1 MSLANK
7 YRPTT
12 FDTTVGQEHITD
24 ILKSK
29 IKNSQQNNH
38 NYLFFWPRWTW
49 KTSVARI
56 LSKAMNCLDL
66 QDGNPCN
73 KCANCIAIN
82 EWKTLDYV
90 EIDAASH
97 TWVDN
102 IREEILAKTDYPPTQ
117 LKKKIYVIDEVH
129 MLSKWAFNA
138 LLKTIE
144 EPKDYMSFIL
154 ATTEIEKVPETIV
167 SRCQVFNFKKIPAD
181 KMVARLQEICKQENL
196 WYEDEALDLI
206 ERMAEWCARDAVKYI
221 DQVSVFGDISV
232 KNVTNLLGIVG
243 DNTIKEFLEI
253 IKSWDRANIFTR
265 VDEIN
270 SQWIDLA
277 QFAKQVI
284 MYIDHHLMED
294 VEFFLKI
301 SEFFGEILSM
311 IRYYPYPNM
320 VYKIVLNKCVSGDN
334 RGCPPW
340 LKGGFGEAEGDLK
353 KSSVSPDK
361 SGSPAPLDKGAQPEK
376 SIWKQQDSSSQA
388 PQNDTVETKKVEQ
401 QSEINDELFSK
412 IWDQIDSKTLQHGLK
427 NFVHVKSVTDWRVEL
442 IVIDKMAEITL
453 KKEENQK
460 LIEQKILENTGKSY
474 SLDIEYM
481 DKDEYFSQMMM

>member
-12 FDTTVGQEHITD
+12 FDSTVGQEHITD

-129 MLSKWAFNA
+129 MLSKGAFNA

-181 KMVARLQEICKQENL
+181 KMIARLQEICKQENL

-232 KNVTNLLGIVG
+232 KNVTNLLWIVG

-253 IKSWDRANIFTR
+253 VKSWDRAKIFAK
-265 VDEIN
+265 VDEIH

-301 SEFFGEILSM
+301 SELFGEILSM

-320 VYKIVLNKCVSGDN
+320 VYKIVLNKWISEDGKSVSDEES
-334 RGCPPW
+334 CPPL
-340 LKGGFGEAEGDLK
+340 LKGGVGEAEGDLK
-353 KSSVSPDK
+353 SSVFAVAQ
-361 SGSPAPLDKGAQPEK
+361 PAPLNKGAQPET
-376 SIWKQQDSSSQA
+376 
-388 PQNDTVETKKVEQ
+388 PQVMPEQ

-427 NFVHVKSVTDWRVEL
+427 NYVHIKSVTDWKIEL
-442 IVIDKMAEITL
+442 IVIDKVTEISL

-460 LIEQKILENTGKSY
+460 LLEQKILENTGKAY
-474 SLDIEYM
+474 SLDIVYM

>member
-29 IKNSQQNNH
+29 IKNNQQNNH

-181 KMVARLQEICKQENL
+181 KMISRLQEICKQENL
-196 WYEDEALDLI
+196 WYEDEALKLI
-206 ERMAEWCARDAVKYI
+206 ERLAEWCARDAVKYI
-221 DQVSVFGDISV
+221 DQVSVFGDISL
-232 KNVTNLLGIVG
+232 KNVTNLLWMVW
-243 DNTIKEFLEI
+243 DSTIKDFLDVV
-253 IKSWDRANIFTR
+253 KSWDRAKIFEK
-265 VDEIN
+265 VDEIHGL
-270 SQWIDLA
+270 WVDLA

-284 MYIDHHLMED
+284 MYIDQYLLED
-294 VEFFLKI
+294 TDFYLKV
-301 SEFFGEILSM
+301 SESFGEIMSM

-320 VYKIVLNKCVSGDN
+320 VYKIVLNKLVSWD
-334 RGCPPW
+334 
-340 LKGGFGEAEGDLK
+340 GEKIVEDPK
-353 KSSVSPDK
+353 KIVSSWVKWNETKDIK
-361 SGSPAPLDKGAQPEK
+361 L
-376 SIWKQQDSSSQA
+376 DSSLRSEWQKQEEKQE
-388 PQNDTVETKKVEQ
+388 PVEKVEPKKVEEVKV
-401 QSEINDELFSK
+401 SEEPKSDSNAEINDELFTK
-412 IWDQIDSKTLQHGLK
+412 IWDQVESKTLQNWLK
-427 NFVHVKSVTDWRVEL
+427 NFVHVKSVTDWKIEL

-460 LIEQKILENTGKSY
+460 LLEQKILENTGKSY
-474 SLDIEYM
+474 SIDIEYM
-481 DKDEYFSQMMM
+481 DKDAYFSQMML

>member
-12 FDTTVGQEHITD
+12 FDTTVWQEHITD

-29 IKNSQQNNH
+29 IKNNQQNNH

-73 KCANCIAIN
+73 KCANCMAIN

-129 MLSKWAFNA
+129 MLSKGAFNA

-181 KMVARLQEICKQENL
+181 KMIARLQEICKQENL
-196 WYEDEALDLI
+196 WYEDEALKLI
-206 ERMAEWCARDAVKYI
+206 ERLAEWCARDAVKYI
-221 DQVSVFGDISV
+221 DQVSVFGDISL
-232 KNVTNLLGIVG
+232 KNVTNLLGMVW
-243 DNTIKEFLEI
+243 DSTIKDFLDVV
-253 IKSWDRANIFTR
+253 KSWDRAKIFEK
-265 VDEIN
+265 VDEIHGL
-270 SQWIDLA
+270 WVDLA

-284 MYIDHHLMED
+284 MYIDQYLLED
-294 VEFFLKI
+294 TDFFLKV
-301 SEFFGEILSM
+301 SESFGEIMSM

-320 VYKIVLNKCVSGDN
+320 VYKIVLNKLVSWDTDA
-334 RGCPPW
+334 PVTTPA
-340 LKGGFGEAEGDLK
+340 KA
-353 KSSVSPDK
+353 SS
-361 SGSPAPLDKGAQPEK
+361 
-376 SIWKQQDSSSQA
+376 
-388 PQNDTVETKKVEQ
+388 ETKKVVEKKPEPVEKLEPKKVEEVKV
-401 QSEINDELFSK
+401 SEESKSDSNTEINDELFTK
-412 IWDQIDSKTLQHGLK
+412 IWDQIESKTLQNWLK
-427 NFVHVKSVTDWRVEL
+427 NFVHVKSVTDWKIEL
-442 IVIDKMAEITL
+442 IVIDKVTEITI

-460 LIEQKILENTGKSY
+460 LIEQKISEIVWKPY
-474 SLDIEYM
+474 SIDVSYM
-481 DKDEYFSQMMM
+481 DKNEYFSTMML

>member
-29 IKNSQQNNH
+29 IKNNQQNNH

-253 IKSWDRANIFTR
+253 VKSWDRLKIFAK
-265 VDEIN
+265 VDEIH

-301 SEFFGEILSM
+301 SELFGEILSM

-334 RGCPPW
+334 RGCPPL

-361 SGSPAPLDKGAQPEK
+361 SGSPAPLDKGAQSETV
-376 SIWKQQDSSSQA
+376 QA
-388 PQNDTVETKKVEQ
+388 VPEQ

-427 NFVHVKSVTDWRVEL
+427 NFVHVKTVTDWRIEL

-460 LIEQKILENTGKSY
+460 LLEQKILENTGKSY

-481 DKDEYFSQMMM
+481 DKDAYFSQMML

>member
-12 FDTTVGQEHITD
+12 FYTTVGQEHITD

-29 IKNSQQNNH
+29 IKNNQQNNH

-73 KCANCIAIN
+73 KCANCVAIN

-196 WYEDEALDLI
+196 GYEDEALDLI

-265 VDEIN
+265 VDEIH

-301 SEFFGEILSM
+301 SELFGEILSM

-320 VYKIVLNKCVSGDN
+320 VYKIVLNKCVSLDGMVVWN
-334 RGCPPW
+334 ESKVYHFA
-340 LKGGFGEAEGDLK
+340 KGLADRPGDLK
-353 KSSVSPDK
+353 NPSSPDK
-361 SGSPAPLDKGAQPEK
+361 SGSTSFEK
-376 SIWKQQDSSSQA
+376 EENIHSSEWLQQ
-388 PQNDTVETKKVEQ
+388 KVEQ
-401 QSEINDELFSK
+401 QSEINDELFSE

-427 NFVHVKSVTDWRVEL
+427 NFVHVKSVTEWRIEL
-442 IVIDKMAEITL
+442 IVIDKMAEINL

-460 LIEQKILENTGKSY
+460 LLEQKILENTGKAY

-481 DKDEYFSQMMM
+481 DKEAYFSQMML

>member
-181 KMVARLQEICKQENL
+181 KMVTRLQEICKQENL
-196 WYEDEALDLI
+196 GYEDEALDLI

-253 IKSWDRANIFTR
+253 IKSWDRAQIFTR
-265 VDEIN
+265 VDEIH

-301 SEFFGEILSM
+301 SESFGEILSM

-320 VYKIVLNKCVSGDN
+320 VYKIVLSKCVSGDAAIPVITPN
-334 RGCPPW
+334 KVASEP
-340 LKGGFGEAEGDLK
+340 K
-353 KSSVSPDK
+353 KVVEK
-361 SGSPAPLDKGAQPEK
+361 KPE
-376 SIWKQQDSSSQA
+376 
-388 PQNDTVETKKVEQ
+388 PVEKVEPKKVEEVKI
-401 QSEINDELFSK
+401 SDEPKSDSNAEINDELFSK

-427 NFVHVKSVTDWRVEL
+427 NFVHVKSVTDWRIEL

-460 LIEQKILENTGKSY
+460 LLEQKILENTGKSY
-474 SLDIEYM
+474 SLDIAYM
-481 DKDEYFSQMMM
+481 DKDEYFSQMIM

>member
-7 YRPTT
+7 HRPTT

-29 IKNSQQNNH
+29 IKNNQQNNH

-129 MLSKWAFNA
+129 MLSKGAFNA

-196 WYEDEALDLI
+196 GYEDEALDLI

-232 KNVTNLLGIVG
+232 KNVTNLLGIVW

-253 IKSWDRANIFTR
+253 IKSWDRAKIFAK
-265 VDEIN
+265 VDEIH

-294 VEFFLKI
+294 VEFFLKM
-301 SEFFGEILSM
+301 SELFGEILSM

-320 VYKIVLNKCVSGDN
+320 VYKIVLNKCVSGDTDIPVITPN
-334 RGCPPW
+334 KVASEP
-340 LKGGFGEAEGDLK
+340 K
-353 KSSVSPDK
+353 KVV
-361 SGSPAPLDKGAQPEK
+361 EK
-376 SIWKQQDSSSQA
+376 K
-388 PQNDTVETKKVEQ
+388 PKPVEKVEPKKVEEVKI
-401 QSEINDELFSK
+401 SDEPKSDSNTEINDELFSK

-427 NFVHVKSVTDWRVEL
+427 NFVHVKSVTDWKIEL
-442 IVIDKMAEITL
+442 IVIDKVTEITI

-460 LIEQKILENTGKSY
+460 LIEQKISEMVWKPY
-474 SLDIEYM
+474 SIDVSYM
-481 DKDEYFSQMMM
+481 DKNEYFSTMML

>member
-1 MSLANK
+1 
-7 YRPTT
+7 
-12 FDTTVGQEHITD
+12 
-24 ILKSK
+24 
-29 IKNSQQNNH
+29 
-38 NYLFFWPRWTW
+38 
-49 KTSVARI
+49 
-56 LSKAMNCLDL
+56 
-66 QDGNPCN
+66 
-73 KCANCIAIN
+73 
-82 EWKTLDYV
+82 
-90 EIDAASH
+90 
-97 TWVDN
+97 
-102 IREEILAKTDYPPTQ
+102 
-117 LKKKIYVIDEVH
+117 
-129 MLSKWAFNA
+129 
-138 LLKTIE
+138 
-144 EPKDYMSFIL
+144 MSFIL

-232 KNVTNLLGIVG
+232 KNVTNLLWIVG

-253 IKSWDRANIFTR
+253 VKSWDRAKIFAK
-265 VDEIN
+265 VDEIH

-301 SEFFGEILSM
+301 SELFGEILSM

-320 VYKIVLNKCVSGDN
+320 VYKIVLNKWVSEDGKSVEN
-334 RGCPPW
+334 EKTCPPL
-340 LKGGFGEAEGDLK
+340 LKGGVGEAEGDLK
-353 KSSVSPDK
+353 SSVFAPAQ
-361 SGSPAPLDKGAQPEK
+361 PAPLNKGAQPEK
-376 SIWKQQDSSSQA
+376 SIWKQQDSSSQT
-388 PQNDTVETKKVEQ
+388 PQNDIVGPKKVEEVKVPDEPK
-401 QSEINDELFSK
+401 SDSNTEINDELFSK

-427 NFVHVKSVTDWRVEL
+427 NYVHIKSVTDWKIEL
-442 IVIDKMAEITL
+442 IVIDKVTEISL

-460 LIEQKILENTGKSY
+460 LLEQKILENTGKAY
-474 SLDIEYM
+474 SLDIAYM

>member
-129 MLSKWAFNA
+129 MLSKGAFNA

-196 WYEDEALDLI
+196 GYEDEALDLI

-232 KNVTNLLGIVG
+232 KNVTNLLGIVW

-253 IKSWDRANIFTR
+253 IKSWDRVNIFTR
-265 VDEIN
+265 VDEIH

-301 SEFFGEILSM
+301 SESFGEILSM

-320 VYKIVLNKCVSGDN
+320 VYKIVLNKWISED
-334 RGCPPW
+334 
-340 LKGGFGEAEGDLK
+340 ESQAEMNK
-353 KSSVSPDK
+353 
-361 SGSPAPLDKGAQPEK
+361 EK
-376 SIWKQQDSSSQA
+376 PSKVILNETKWSEESIWSKQDSSSQV
-388 PQNDTVETKKVEQ
+388 PQNDTIETKKVEQ
-401 QSEINDELFSK
+401 QSEINDELLSK
-412 IWDQIDSKTLQHGLK
+412 IWDQIDSKILQHGLK
-427 NFVHVKSVTDWRVEL
+427 NYVHIKSVADWKIEL
-442 IVIDKMAEITL
+442 IVIDKVTEISL

-460 LIEQKILENTGKSY
+460 LLEQKILENTGKSY
-474 SLDIEYM
+474 SIDIEYM
-481 DKDEYFSQMMM
+481 DKDAYFSQMML

>member
-97 TWVDN
+97 TWVDH

-129 MLSKWAFNA
+129 MLSKGAFNA

-232 KNVTNLLGIVG
+232 KNVTNLLWIVG

-253 IKSWDRANIFTR
+253 IKSWDRSQIFAR
-265 VDEIN
+265 VDEIH

-301 SEFFGEILSM
+301 SELFGEILSM

-320 VYKIVLNKCVSGDN
+320 VYKIVLYKCVSGDTDIPVITPN
-334 RGCPPW
+334 KVASEP
-340 LKGGFGEAEGDLK
+340 K
-353 KSSVSPDK
+353 KVV
-361 SGSPAPLDKGAQPEK
+361 EK
-376 SIWKQQDSSSQA
+376 K
-388 PQNDTVETKKVEQ
+388 PKPVEKVETKKVEEVKV
-401 QSEINDELFSK
+401 SEEPKSDSNTEINDELFTK

-427 NFVHVKSVTDWRVEL
+427 NFVHVKSVTDWKIEL
-442 IVIDKMAEITL
+442 IVIDKMTEITL

-460 LIEQKILENTGKSY
+460 LLEQKILENTGKAY
-474 SLDIEYM
+474 SLDIAYM
-481 DKDEYFSQMMM
+481 DKDEYFSQMML

>member
-56 LSKAMNCLDL
+56 LSKAINCLDL

-196 WYEDEALDLI
+196 GYEDEALDLI

-253 IKSWDRANIFTR
+253 IKSWARSQIFTR
-265 VDEIN
+265 VDEIH

-320 VYKIVLNKCVSGDN
+320 VYKIVLNKCVSGDDSQVE
-334 RGCPPW
+334 
-340 LKGGFGEAEGDLK
+340 LKQITSSWVKWNETKDMKLD
-353 KSSVSPDK
+353 SSVASLSQNDK
-361 SGSPAPLDKGAQPEK
+361 KEQSVETPK
-376 SIWKQQDSSSQA
+376 
-388 PQNDTVETKKVEQ
+388 NDTVETKKVEQ

-427 NFVHVKSVTDWRVEL
+427 NFVHVKSVTDWKIEL

-460 LIEQKILENTGKSY
+460 LLEQKIFENTGKTY

-481 DKDEYFSQMMM
+481 DKDEYFSQMMI

>member
-12 FDTTVGQEHITD
+12 FDTTVWQEHITD

-73 KCANCIAIN
+73 KCANCMAIN

-129 MLSKWAFNA
+129 MLSKGAFNA

-181 KMVARLQEICKQENL
+181 KMIARLQEICKQENL
-196 WYEDEALDLI
+196 WYEDEALKLI
-206 ERMAEWCARDAVKYI
+206 ERLAEWCARDAVKYI
-221 DQVSVFGDISV
+221 DQVSVFGDISL
-232 KNVTNLLGIVG
+232 KNVTNLLGMVW
-243 DNTIKEFLEI
+243 DSTIKDFLDVV
-253 IKSWDRANIFTR
+253 KSWDRAKIFEK
-265 VDEIN
+265 VDEIHGL
-270 SQWIDLA
+270 WVDLA

-284 MYIDHHLMED
+284 MYIDQYLLED
-294 VEFFLKI
+294 TDFYLKV
-301 SEFFGEILSM
+301 SESFGEIMSM

-320 VYKIVLNKCVSGDN
+320 VYKIVLNKLVSWDN
-334 RGCPPW
+334 EVPAITPT
-340 LKGGFGEAEGDLK
+340 KAASEPK
-353 KSSVSPDK
+353 KVVEK
-361 SGSPAPLDKGAQPEK
+361 KPE
-376 SIWKQQDSSSQA
+376 
-388 PQNDTVETKKVEQ
+388 PVEKVEPKKVEEPKV
-401 QSEINDELFSK
+401 SEERKTTSNAEINDELLSK
-412 IWDQIDSKTLQHGLK
+412 IWDQIESKTLQHGLK
-427 NFVHVKSVTDWRVEL
+427 NYVHIKNITDGKIEL
-442 IVIDKMAEITL
+442 IVIDKVTEISL

-460 LIEQKILENTGKSY
+460 LLEQKILENTGKSY
-474 SLDIEYM
+474 SLDIAYM
-481 DKDEYFSQMMM
+481 DKDEYFSQMML

>member
-1 MSLANK
+1 
-7 YRPTT
+7 
-12 FDTTVGQEHITD
+12 
-24 ILKSK
+24 
-29 IKNSQQNNH
+29 
-38 NYLFFWPRWTW
+38 
-49 KTSVARI
+49 
-56 LSKAMNCLDL
+56 
-66 QDGNPCN
+66 
-73 KCANCIAIN
+73 
-82 EWKTLDYV
+82 
-90 EIDAASH
+90 
-97 TWVDN
+97 
-102 IREEILAKTDYPPTQ
+102 
-117 LKKKIYVIDEVH
+117 
-129 MLSKWAFNA
+129 MLSKGAFNA

-232 KNVTNLLGIVG
+232 KNVTNLLWIVG

-253 IKSWDRANIFTR
+253 IKSWERAKIFAK
-265 VDEIN
+265 VDEIH

-301 SEFFGEILSM
+301 SELFGEILSM

-320 VYKIVLNKCVSGDN
+320 VYKIVLNKWVSEDGKTVSDETK
-334 RGCPPW
+334 GI
-340 LKGGFGEAEGDLK
+340 LKSAKIEK
-353 KSSVSPDK
+353 KPEQETPLESSKKVPHD
-361 SGSPAPLDKGAQPEK
+361 EV
-376 SIWKQQDSSSQA
+376 
-388 PQNDTVETKKVEQ
+388 VETKKVEQ
-401 QSEINDELFSK
+401 HSEINNALFSK
-412 IWDQIDSKTLQHGLK
+412 IWDQIDSKTLQYGLK
-427 NFVHVKSVTDWRVEL
+427 NYVYIKNVTDWKIEL
-442 IVIDKMAEITL
+442 IVIDKVTEINL

-460 LIEQKILENTGKSY
+460 LLEEKILENTGKAY
-474 SLDIEYM
+474 SLDIIYM
-481 DKDEYFSQMMM
+481 NKDECFSQMMM

>member
-29 IKNSQQNNH
+29 IKNNQQNNH

-181 KMVARLQEICKQENL
+181 KMIARLQEICKQEKL

-253 IKSWDRANIFTR
+253 IKSWDRSQIFTR
-265 VDEIN
+265 VDEIH

-284 MYIDHHLMED
+284 IYIDHHLMED

-301 SEFFGEILSM
+301 SELFGEILSM

-320 VYKIVLNKCVSGDN
+320 AYKIVLNKWVSKDGKDAPDETK
-334 RGCPPW
+334 GI
-340 LKGGFGEAEGDLK
+340 LKSAKIEK
-353 KSSVSPDK
+353 KPEQEPSLPESSKKV
-361 SGSPAPLDKGAQPEK
+361 PA
-376 SIWKQQDSSSQA
+376 QDEV
-388 PQNDTVETKKVEQ
+388 VETKKVEQ
-401 QSEINDELFSK
+401 QSEINDELLSK

-427 NFVHVKSVTDWRVEL
+427 NYVHIKSVTDWKIEL
-442 IVIDKMAEITL
+442 IVIDKVTEISL

-460 LIEQKILENTGKSY
+460 LLEQKILENTGKAY
-474 SLDIEYM
+474 SLDISYM
-481 DKDEYFSQMMM
+481 DKDEYFSQMML

>member
-1 MSLANK
+1 MNFLQFHIFFMSLANK

-29 IKNSQQNNH
+29 IKNNQQNNH

-196 WYEDEALDLI
+196 GYEDEALDLI

-232 KNVTNLLGIVG
+232 KNVTNLLEIVG

-253 IKSWDRANIFTR
+253 IKSWDRAQIFTR
-265 VDEIN
+265 VDEIH

-320 VYKIVLNKCVSGDN
+320 VYKIVLNKCVSWD
-334 RGCPPW
+334 
-340 LKGGFGEAEGDLK
+340 ETQVEMK
-353 KSSVSPDK
+353 K
-361 SGSPAPLDKGAQPEK
+361 EK
-376 SIWKQQDSSSQA
+376 PSKVILNETKWSEESIWSKQDSSSQA

-401 QSEINDELFSK
+401 QSEINDELFGK

-427 NFVHVKSVTDWRVEL
+427 NFVHVKSVTDWKIEL

-460 LIEQKILENTGKSY
+460 LLEQKILENTGKSY
-474 SLDIEYM
+474 SLDIAYM
-481 DKDEYFSQMMM
+481 DKDEYFSQMMI

>member
-129 MLSKWAFNA
+129 MLSKGAFNA

-196 WYEDEALDLI
+196 GYENEALDLI

-232 KNVTNLLGIVG
+232 KNVTNLLWIVG
-243 DNTIKEFLEI
+243 DSTIKEFLEI

-265 VDEIN
+265 VDEIH

-320 VYKIVLNKCVSGDN
+320 VYKIVLNKCVSGD
-334 RGCPPW
+334 
-340 LKGGFGEAEGDLK
+340 ETQVEMK
-353 KSSVSPDK
+353 K
-361 SGSPAPLDKGAQPEK
+361 EK
-376 SIWKQQDSSSQA
+376 PSKVILNETKWSEESIWSKQDSSVASLSQNDKKEQSVET
-388 PQNDTVETKKVEQ
+388 PKNDTVETKKVEQ

-427 NFVHVKSVTDWRVEL
+427 NFVHVKSVTDWKIEL

-460 LIEQKILENTGKSY
+460 LLEQKILENTGKAY

-481 DKDEYFSQMMM
+481 DKDAYFSQMML